1 MGAKALDLFQA
12 YAEGALPRDGG
23 YIVSSFF
30 DTNSSYSIY
39 EVVAYAAVKNI
50 YLTEE
55 GLTFQTDGNK
65 LFILVEPASY
75 PQKFMEPFRRENKYK
90 IPHRFN
96 ELETIIAKNQDRIM
110 VSKEPI
116 ISYGSFTILK
126 PTGMNFSL
134 CFYKLE
140 DVFDSISYFFETT
153 LHKEANIPT
162 PDAKKSAKTVIAG
175 VKKFGLW

>member
-12 YAEGALPRDGG
+12 YAEGQLPKDGG

-30 DTNSSYSIY
+30 DDSSTYSIY
-39 EVVAYAAVKNI
+39 EIVAYAAVKSI
-50 YLTEE
+50 YLTAE

-65 LFILVEPASY
+65 LYVLVEPASY

-96 ELETIIAKNQDRIM
+96 ELEIVIAKNQDKVMISKTPI
-110 VSKEPI
+110 VSY
-116 ISYGSFTILK
+116 SSFTILK
-126 PTGMNFSL
+126 PTGVNFSL
-134 CFYKLE
+134 CFYKMD

-153 LHKEANIPT
+153 LHKEANVPT
-162 PDAKKSAKTVIAG
+162 FDSKKASKEIIKG
-175 VKKFGLW
+175 IKKFGLW